1 MRAPRRFT
9 SDEDR
14 ECYRQA
20 IRSLALVYV
29 GILALVVVFT
39 ALHGEWRKQ
48 GVAAKTATSAIDIPP
63 RP

>member
-14 ECYRQA
+14 ECYRQGM
-20 IRSLALVYV
+20 RTLARVYV
-29 GILALVVVFT
+29 GIVALVVAVT

-48 GVAAKTATSAIDIPP
+48 DVAATTAGAIDIP
-63 RP
+63 RSH

>member
-1 MRAPRRFT
+1 MRAPLRFT
-9 SDEDR
+9 SEEDR
-14 ECYRQA
+14 KCYRQG

-29 GILALVVVFT
+29 GILALVVAVT

-48 GVAAKTATSAIDIPP
+48 GVAAKTATGAIDIPR